1 MTEATETTTSESSLV
16 GAIAGEPKLW
26 AGKYKTP
33 EELEAALIGKDKE
46 FGKLYSEHGEIK
58 KKYEEIS
65 TIPEMYQVPSDVNLR
80 ESEISE
86 IRTIAKNA
94 GLTQAQFERTAREM
108 QARIHSNIEVIE
120 NRKKEIGEENL
131 TILNDYV
138 NKYYPENLRQAV
150 LNQIIKDKNA
160 MSDALKD
167 RESRLNS
174 SVPGMDRA
182 GSGSPSRFDG
192 DKELKEAH
200 DAYHKSPNERN
211 RKRYIEIAR
220 QVGEERYKDKI

>member
-1 MTEATETTTSESSLV
+1 MTEAIDSSV
-16 GAIAGEPKLW
+16 AAVVAGEPKLW

-46 FGKLYSEHGEIK
+46 YGKLYTEHGEIK

-65 TIPEMYQVPSDVNLR
+65 SIPEQYEIPSDIALR
-80 ESEISE
+80 ESELSE
-86 IRTIAKNA
+86 IRAIAKNA
-94 GLTQAQFERTAREM
+94 GLTQAQFDRTAREM
-108 QARIHSNIEVIE
+108 QARIQSNIEVLE
-120 NRKKEIGEENL
+120 RRKKDIGDENL

-138 NKYYPENLRQAV
+138 KKYYPENLQQAV

-160 MSDALKD
+160 MNDALKD

-182 GSGSPSRFDG
+182 STSGTPVRYDG
-192 DKELKEAH
+192 EKELEKAH
-200 DAYHKSPNERN
+200 NEYHKRPTEANK
-211 RKRYIEIAR
+211 KRYIELAAE
-220 QVGEERYKDKI
+220 VGAERYKNKT